1 MLVSMA
7 KREQFCTLQRAK
19 VRISEHKTK
28 EKLVFLCFVERKCLL
43 RRRKVQINE
52 HKTKGKEVFLCFV
65 ERKCLLQRRKVR
77 ISEHKTK
84 RIILRRRLYSK
95 EPGAIGGGL
104 KGHENVHMKKFS
116 TQAPG
121 NVSNCRG
128 YVAAFHAPVVS
139 LTYGQGI
146 AC

>member
-1 MLVSMA
+1 MMLASMA
-7 KREQFCTLQRAK
+7 KREQFRTLQRAK
-19 VRISEHKTK
+19 VRIS
-28 EKLVFLCFVERKCLL
+28 
-43 RRRKVQINE
+43 E

-84 RIILRRRLYSK
+84 GIILRRRLYSK

-116 TQAPG
+116 HTSARK
-121 NVSNCRG
+121 C
-128 YVAAFHAPVVS
+128 
-139 LTYGQGI
+139 
-146 AC
+146 